1 MNSPI
6 NSSPARPKP
15 FTVNGLS
22 YGVVRG
28 PNAAGEWYWRARNGD
43 GVTVWTGWAT
53 RAALVLSCQHI
64 EPKAAPQLR
73 TIEQLLDLWLDARA
87 NDPQLKAGSWECY
100 ARRVRALSLSI
111 GALPLAELGHPTMDR
126 ARTGLAAR
134 GISPRGIVQHQRT
147 LRAAVVWATEQGLLP
162 PTLVPIDRAT
172 GAPKARRDHT
182 PTHSEAAAVI
192 GLLDGDTRLAVTVMA
207 VTGARVSEVTTL
219 RRSAIDLRG
228 GWLHL
233 NGKTGPRRFPL
244 VPELRALLAPRADR
258 SEAPVFVWPVK
269 CPNLL
274 IHRQLLAA
282 CSRLGQPEFTAH
294 GLRRMVVNSLLRAG
308 ADIKATAELMGH
320 TAEVM
325 LKHYRRVSND
335 DKVAGVSKAGL
346 GVPLVAKGG
355 AERRRDGA

>member
-1 MNSPI
+1 
-6 NSSPARPKP
+6 
-15 FTVNGLS
+15 
-22 YGVVRG
+22 
-28 PNAAGEWYWRARNGD
+28 
-43 GVTVWTGWAT
+43 
-53 RAALVLSCQHI
+53 
-64 EPKAAPQLR
+64 
-73 TIEQLLDLWLDARA
+73 
-87 NDPQLKAGSWECY
+87 
-100 ARRVRALSLSI
+100 
-111 GALPLAELGHPTMDR
+111 MDR

-134 GISPRGIVQHQRT
+134 GISPRGVVQHQRT

-182 PTHSEAAAVI
+182 PTDTEAAAVI

-219 RRSAIDLRG
+219 RRSAIDLSG

-258 SEAPVFVWPVK
+258 SEAPVFLWPVQS
-269 CPNLL
+269 PNLL

-308 ADIKATAELMGH
+308 ADIKAAAELMGH

-346 GVPLVAKGG
+346 GVPLVAKGRG
-355 AERRRDGA
+355 GNEEAGHRFWHNGR